1 MARFDSYR
9 VIVTGA
15 GTGIGYGIVEAFANE
30 GALVTLNDIDAELA
44 AEAAEKINGKIGAE
58 RVFPSAGDVADVDYV
73 QRMIDDFTAAHGSL
87 TAFIANAGITNYGTF
102 LDYTPENF
110 DRLMAVNLRG
120 SYFCAQRAARHM
132 IANDVAGRIVLMS
145 SVTGVQAVP
154 NLGAYGIT
162 KAGLRHMAKSIAL
175 EVGEYGI
182 AVNAIAPGATVTS
195 RTVADDPEYAAHW
208 STVSALKQVGYPSD
222 IAGAALFLSS
232 PEARHIT
239 GQTLIIDGGWTIYSV
254 PPKESPEYEQ

>member
-9 VIVTGA
+9 AIVTGA

-30 GALVTLNDIDAELA
+30 GALVTLNDIDSDLA
-44 AEAAEKINGKIGAE
+44 AEAAGKINEKVGAE

-73 QRMIDDFTAAHGSL
+73 QRMIDDFTAAHGPL
-87 TAFIANAGITNYGTF
+87 TAFVANAGITNYGAF
-102 LDYTPENF
+102 LDYSPDNF
-110 DRLMAVNLRG
+110 DRLMSVNLRG

-132 IANDVAGRIVLMS
+132 IANDIAGRIILMS

-154 NLGAYGIT
+154 SLSAYGVT
-162 KAGLRHMAKSIAL
+162 KAGLRHMAKCIAL
-175 EVGEYGI
+175 EVGKYGI
-182 AVNAIAPGATVTS
+182 TVNAIAPGATVTS
-195 RTVADDPEYAAHW
+195 RTLADDPNFEANWA
-208 STVSALKQVGYPSD
+208 TVAPLRTAGYPSD

-239 GQTLIIDGGWTIYSV
+239 GQTLTIDGGWTIYSD
-254 PPKESPEYEQ
+254 PPEDSPEYEQ